1 MSAKMDEQA
10 LLALLREL
18 AIDSQRVEHPAI
30 ASIEEY
36 YAQGIELPDQGIKN
50 LFLRNR
56 KGTRHYLVLLD
67 ERKEADLPG
76 IAEQIG
82 ESRLSFA
89 SVERLREYLG
99 VELGC
104 VTPFALVNDPQHRV
118 EVLLDDAIRQ
128 DQLLGFHPLV
138 NTATEC
144 IRYADLLAFLAHA
157 GHEPRLI
164 RV

>member
-1 MSAKMDEQA
+1 MSARMDEQA

-18 AIDSQRVEHPAI
+18 AIDSVRVEHPAI

-36 YAQGIELPDQGIKN
+36 YAQGIKN

-144 IRYADLLAFLAHA
+144 IRYADLLAFLAHT
-157 GHEPRLI
+157 GHEPRPI

>member
-82 ESRLSFA
+82 ESACRSPRSSACANTSA
-89 SVERLREYLG
+89 SNW
-99 VELGC
+99 
-104 VTPFALVNDPQHRV
+104 A
-118 EVLLDDAIRQ
+118 A
-128 DQLLGFHPLV
+128 
-138 NTATEC
+138 
-144 IRYADLLAFLAHA
+144 
-157 GHEPRLI
+157 
-164 RV
+164 

>member
-1 MSAKMDEQA
+1 
-10 LLALLREL
+10 
-18 AIDSQRVEHPAI
+18 
-30 ASIEEY
+30 
-36 YAQGIELPDQGIKN
+36 
-50 LFLRNR
+50 
-56 KGTRHYLVLLD
+56 
-67 ERKEADLPG
+67 
-76 IAEQIG
+76 AEQIG

-104 VTPFALVNDPQHRV
+104 VTPFALVNDPHHRV

-144 IRYADLLAFLAHA
+144 IRYADLLAFLAHT

-164 RV
+164 RA

>member
-36 YAQGIELPDQGIKN
+36 YAQGIKN

-128 DQLLGFHPLV
+128 DRLLGFHPLV

-144 IRYADLLAFLAHA
+144 IRYADLLAFLAHT

-164 RV
+164 RA

>member
-56 KGTRHYLVLLD
+56 KVLATTWCCSTSA
-67 ERKEADLPG
+67 RRPTC
-76 IAEQIG
+76 
-82 ESRLSFA
+82 RA
-89 SVERLREYLG
+89 SPNRSAKAACRSPRSSA
-99 VELGC
+99 C
-104 VTPFALVNDPQHRV
+104 A
-118 EVLLDDAIRQ
+118 
-128 DQLLGFHPLV
+128 
-138 NTATEC
+138 NTSASNW
-144 IRYADLLAFLAHA
+144 AA
-157 GHEPRLI
+157 
-164 RV
+164 

>member
-1 MSAKMDEQA
+1 M
-10 LLALLREL
+10 L
-18 AIDSQRVEHPAI
+18 RVENLSIRRGGKTVLEGLELELRPGEMLGVLGPNGAGKSTLLGALCGELEPA
-30 ASIEEY
+30 E
-36 YAQGIELPDQGIKN
+36 G
-50 LFLRNR
+50 
-56 KGTRHYLVLLD
+56 LVLLD

-144 IRYADLLAFLAHA
+144 IRYADLLAFLAHT

>member
-10 LLALLREL
+10 LLALFREL
-18 AIDSQRVEHPAI
+18 AIDSQRVEDPAI

-118 EVLLDDAIRQ
+118 EVLLDDYHSARTSCSVSTV
-128 DQLLGFHPLV
+128 GEYRHRAHPLRRP
-138 NTATEC
+138 AG
-144 IRYADLLAFLAHA
+144 FLAHT

>member
-1 MSAKMDEQA
+1 MNFARRYK
-10 LLALLREL
+10 L
-18 AIDSQRVEHPAI
+18 AIDSQQVEHPAI

-144 IRYADLLAFLAHA
+144 IRYADLLAFLAHT

>member
-56 KGTRHYLVLLD
+56 KGNRQIESLKRMFRCFIDTRL
-67 ERKEADLPG
+67 
-76 IAEQIG
+76 
-82 ESRLSFA
+82 F
-89 SVERLREYLG
+89 
-99 VELGC
+99 
-104 VTPFALVNDPQHRV
+104 
-118 EVLLDDAIRQ
+118 
-128 DQLLGFHPLV
+128 
-138 NTATEC
+138 
-144 IRYADLLAFLAHA
+144 
-157 GHEPRLI
+157 
-164 RV
+164 

>member
-99 VELGC
+99 VELCCGSLTSAKG
-104 VTPFALVNDPQHRV
+104 VTQPSSTPRYSRRRSTEANDR
-118 EVLLDDAIRQ
+118 
-128 DQLLGFHPLV
+128 
-138 NTATEC
+138 
-144 IRYADLLAFLAHA
+144 
-157 GHEPRLI
+157 RLSPI
-164 RV
+164 CSAMPGRSASLRSSSSTR

>member
-1 MSAKMDEQA
+1 MSARMDEQA

-36 YAQGIELPDQGIKN
+36 YAQGIKN

-104 VTPFALVNDPQHRV
+104 VTPFALVNDPQQRV

-144 IRYADLLAFLAHA
+144 IRYADLLAFLAHT

>member
-36 YAQGIELPDQGIKN
+36 YAQGIKN

-144 IRYADLLAFLAHA
+144 IRYADLLAFLAHT

>member
-30 ASIEEY
+30 SSIEEY
-36 YAQGIELPDQGIKN
+36 YAQGIKN

-144 IRYADLLAFLAHA
+144 IRYADLLAFLAHT

>member
-36 YAQGIELPDQGIKN
+36 YAQGIKN

-128 DQLLGFHPLV
+128 DRLLGFHPLV

-144 IRYADLLAFLAHA
+144 IRYADLLAFLAHT

>member
-36 YAQGIELPDQGIKN
+36 YAQGIKN

-56 KGTRHYLVLLD
+56 KGTRHYLVLLG

-144 IRYADLLAFLAHA
+144 IRYADLLAFLAHT

>member
-67 ERKEADLPG
+67 
-76 IAEQIG
+76 
-82 ESRLSFA
+82 
-89 SVERLREYLG
+89 
-99 VELGC
+99 
-104 VTPFALVNDPQHRV
+104 
-118 EVLLDDAIRQ
+118 DAIRQ

-144 IRYADLLAFLAHA
+144 IRYADLLAFLAHT

>member
-36 YAQGIELPDQGIKN
+36 YAQGIKN

-104 VTPFALVNDPQHRV
+104 VTPFALVNDPRHRV

-144 IRYADLLAFLAHA
+144 IRYADLLAFLAHT

>member
-67 ERKEADLPG
+67 ERRRPTC
-76 IAEQIG
+76 
-82 ESRLSFA
+82 RA
-89 SVERLREYLG
+89 SPNRSAKAACRSPRSSA
-99 VELGC
+99 C
-104 VTPFALVNDPQHRV
+104 A
-118 EVLLDDAIRQ
+118 
-128 DQLLGFHPLV
+128 
-138 NTATEC
+138 NTSASNW
-144 IRYADLLAFLAHA
+144 AA
-157 GHEPRLI
+157 
-164 RV
+164 

>member
-36 YAQGIELPDQGIKN
+36 YAQGIKN

-144 IRYADLLAFLAHA
+144 IRYADLLAFLAHT

-164 RV
+164 RA

>member
-1 MSAKMDEQA
+1 M
-10 LLALLREL
+10 
-18 AIDSQRVEHPAI
+18 
-30 ASIEEY
+30 
-36 YAQGIELPDQGIKN
+36 
-50 LFLRNR
+50 
-56 KGTRHYLVLLD
+56 LLD

-144 IRYADLLAFLAHA
+144 IRYADLLAFLAHT

-164 RV
+164 RA

>member
-76 IAEQIG
+76 IAEQDRRKPPVVRLGRAPARIPRRRTG
-82 ESRLSFA
+82 LRDAFRAGQRSAAQRSRCCSTMPSA
-89 SVERLREYLG
+89 RTSCSVSTRW
-99 VELGC
+99 
-104 VTPFALVNDPQHRV
+104 
-118 EVLLDDAIRQ
+118 
-128 DQLLGFHPLV
+128 
-138 NTATEC
+138 
-144 IRYADLLAFLAHA
+144 
-157 GHEPRLI
+157 
-164 RV
+164 

>member
-104 VTPFALVNDPQHRV
+104 VTPSRWST
-118 EVLLDDAIRQ
+118 IRST
-128 DQLLGFHPLV
+128 GSRCCSTMPSARTSCSV
-138 NTATEC
+138 ST
-144 IRYADLLAFLAHA
+144 RW
-157 GHEPRLI
+157 
-164 RV
+164 